1 MFLLG
6 EYYEDEARDIAD
18 RLKEVGMKVD
28 IRTFTASRLELFHCL
43 EGRMSVLKGE
53 LLEKDYAR
61 YERYLNALRKVLAAG
76 AGPEDFGER
85 FHLEIDPQ
93 VNEKRKQY
101 CEIEEGDL
109 SEEEREARRKNS
121 AGLMADLLD
130 VSNAEAFVDSVLD
143 RNDIEVGEE
152 VSSRLD
158 DPILR
163 VFDDEEDEGDE
174 EEKSE
179 LAKTTTVFTIEP
191 RAQIF
196 VDEFSAILAKEL
208 DDEFED
214 EYKREYMRL
223 VLLGKLI
230 SELEEPSSG
239 KVDMEAFRERCEFRM
254 ENNNGDLL
262 EIDGSSAAMELAR
275 SLEKNGIIKVKG
287 ESVKWKR

>member
-101 CEIEEGDL
+101 CEIMESNP
-109 SEEEREARRKNS
+109 SEEERMARRESS
-121 AGLMADLLD
+121 AGLMVDLID
-130 VSNAEAFVDSVLD
+130 VSNAQAFVDSVLD
-143 RNDIEVGEE
+143 RNDFQIGEDVGGK
-152 VSSRLD
+152 LD
-158 DPILR
+158 DPVLR
-163 VFDDEEDEGDE
+163 VLDEREDLE
-174 EEKSE
+174 EESE
-179 LAKTTTVFTIEP
+179 LARTSAAFTVEP
-191 RAQIF
+191 KAQVF
-196 VDEFSAILAKEL
+196 VDEFYAVLAEEL

-214 EYKREYMRL
+214 EYEREYLCL
-223 VLLGKLI
+223 VFLGKLI
-230 SELEEPSSG
+230 SDLKEPSPG
-239 KVDMEAFRERCEFRM
+239 KVDLEAFRERCEFDM
-254 ENNNGDLL
+254 EKNGDLL
-262 EIDGSSAAMELAR
+262 EINGRRAAEELAR
-275 SLEKNGIIKVKG
+275 SLEKNGILKVKG
-287 ESVKWKR
+287 DSVKWKR

>member
-6 EYYEDEARDIAD
+6 EYDEDEARDIAD
-18 RLKEVGMKVD
+18 RLKHVGMKVD
-28 IRTFTASRLELFHCL
+28 IRTFTISYLELFHYR
-43 EGRMSVLKGE
+43 EGRMSVMKGE

-61 YERYLNALRKVLAAG
+61 YERYIIALRKVLAAG
-76 AGPEDFGER
+76 AGPEDFRER
-85 FHLEIDPQ
+85 LHLEIDPQ

-101 CEIEEGDL
+101 CEIEEGDP
-109 SEEEREARRKNS
+109 SEEEREARRESS
-121 AGLMADLLD
+121 AGLMADLID
-130 VSNAEAFVDSVLD
+130 VSNAESFVDTVLD
-143 RNDIEVGEE
+143 RNDIEIGKEVG
-152 VSSRLD
+152 SKLD

-163 VFDDEEDEGDE
+163 IFDDEEDEGDE
-174 EEKSE
+174 EEKRE
-179 LAKTTTVFTIEP
+179 LAKTTTVFTLEP

-196 VDEFSAILAKEL
+196 VDMFSAILAKEL
-208 DDEFED
+208 DDEFGD
-214 EYKREYMRL
+214 EYKREYTRL

-230 SELEEPSSG
+230 SKLEELSSG
-239 KVDMEAFRERCEFRM
+239 KMDMKAFRERCEFRM